1 MEVLGRVASGW
12 LRVDQR
18 GTLVRVVGLEPG
30 RNHLKDSEGR
40 NRRLISE
47 RFFLSLGGMQIKSEA
62 ADEGEEEEK
71 EVEKFGSCHSC
82 NTVAESNSFA

>member
-30 RNHLKDSEGR
+30 WDHLEDSEGR

-47 RFFLSLGGMQIKSEA
+47 TFFLSLGGMQIKSEA
-62 ADEGEEEEK
+62 AEEGEEEE
-71 EVEKFGSCHSC
+71 EVEKFASCHSC